1 MRPKYWIYSLVRRY
15 WKRKNISI
23 VSKALAVAIFPLIQW
38 RPCYIRNP
46 ILYASMVPRIGLFH
60 NNKHR
65 HSFNG
70 PQINLFLPYILQGKN
85 INFIS
90 LLSPIFSHKTFS
102 LITFFPLQRLTT
114 GNFILFCLSLKDISL
129 EYLSVAIGPS

>member
-1 MRPKYWIYSLVRRY
+1 M
-15 WKRKNISI
+15 
-23 VSKALAVAIFPLIQW
+23 VS
-38 RPCYIRNP
+38 YIR
-46 ILYASMVPRIGLFH
+46 LVH

-70 PQINLFLPYILQGKN
+70 LQINLFLPHILQGKN
-85 INFIS
+85 INFVS
-90 LLSPIFSHKTFS
+90 LLSSIFSHKTFS

-129 EYLSVAIGPS
+129 EYLIRTTDWSIVLFLYTKSFNMKLMLSQIRFWNGFLISDKAQIKYKMEFYDSGVDTVLSG

>member
-1 MRPKYWIYSLVRRY
+1 ML
-15 WKRKNISI
+15 
-23 VSKALAVAIFPLIQW
+23 
-38 RPCYIRNP
+38 RNL
-46 ILYASMVPRIGLFH
+46 ILYASMDSYIGLVH

-70 PQINLFLPYILQGKN
+70 PQINLFLPHILQGKN
-85 INFIS
+85 INFVS
-90 LLSPIFSHKTFS
+90 LLSSIFSHKTFS

-129 EYLSVAIGPS
+129 EYLSVRAIGPSNFFFLHEKFQHEIDVVTN